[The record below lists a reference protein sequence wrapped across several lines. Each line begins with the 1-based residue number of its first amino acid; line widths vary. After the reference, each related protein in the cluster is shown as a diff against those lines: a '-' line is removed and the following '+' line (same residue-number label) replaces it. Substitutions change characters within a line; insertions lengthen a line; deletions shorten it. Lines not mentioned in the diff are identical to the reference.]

1 MIEVGAAFSSTYAE
15 ARIKFLEAAAIAGLQ
30 INSFN
35 HPLLGKDGETL
46 AMDTALQLPASGK
59 ASDKLLILS
68 SACHGVEGYCGSG
81 VQTYALHDAEWL
93 AHARAHDVTVLYIHA
108 LNPYGFSHIRR
119 TTHENVDL
127 NRNFHD
133 FSKPLPVNAAYR
145 EVAEMLMPDHW
156 PPNADNMALLQAY
169 IAKHGE
175 FAFQAAVSGGQHE
188 YPKGLFYGGVA
199 PTWSNVTLRSVLS
212 QHASGVNKVGWIDL
226 HTGLG
231 PSGLG
236 ERIFAGKN
244 DAVALARTRRWWA
257 GAQKED
263 GTYETPITSFY
274 DGTSTSAKLTG
285 LMWSAADDAFPN
297 AEYTAIAMEYGT
309 VPQLQVSM
317 ALRAENWLH
326 HNPTHP
332 DATPTMTRKI
342 KQDMLDAFFTNT
354 DNWKTQIITQARQS
368 LFQAVA
374 GLNS

>member
-1 MIEVGAAFSSTYAE
+1 MIEIGEAFSGTYSQ

-46 AMDTALQLPASGK
+46 AMDVALQLPASGQS
-59 ASDKLLILS
+59 SDKLLIVS

-81 VQTYALHDAEWL
+81 VQTYALHDELWL
-93 AHARAHDVTVLYIHA
+93 EKARAEDVTVLYIHA

-119 TTHENVDL
+119 STHENVDL

-133 FSKPLPVNAAYR
+133 FSKPLPVNTAYR
-145 EVAEMLMPDHW
+145 EVADMLMPDHW

-169 IAKHGE
+169 IAKYGE

-188 YPKGLFYGGVA
+188 YPQGLFYGGVA
-199 PTWSNVTLRSVLS
+199 PTWSNVTLRNVLN
-212 QHASGVNKVGWIDL
+212 QHAAGVKKVGWIDL

-231 PSGLG
+231 SSGLG
-236 ERIFAGKN
+236 ERIFAGKD

-257 GAQKED
+257 GAQKAD
-263 GTYETPITSFY
+263 GTFETPITSFY

-285 LMWSAADDAFPN
+285 LMWGAADAAFPN
-297 AEYTAIAMEYGT
+297 AEFTAIAMEYGT
-309 VPQLQVSM
+309 VPPLQVSM
-317 ALRAENWLH
+317 AMRAENWLH

-332 DATPTMTRKI
+332 DATPAMARKI
-342 KQDMLDAFFTNT
+342 RQDMLDAFFTNT
-354 DNWKTQIITQARQS
+354 DTWKTQIVTQARQS

>member
-1 MIEVGAAFSSTYAE
+1 
-15 ARIKFLEAAAIAGLQ
+15 
-30 INSFN
+30 
-35 HPLLGKDGETL
+35 
-46 AMDTALQLPASGK
+46 
-59 ASDKLLILS
+59 
-68 SACHGVEGYCGSG
+68 
-81 VQTYALHDAEWL
+81 
-93 AHARAHDVTVLYIHA
+93 
-108 LNPYGFSHIRR
+108 
-119 TTHENVDL
+119 
-127 NRNFHD
+127 
-133 FSKPLPVNAAYR
+133 
-145 EVAEMLMPDHW
+145 
-156 PPNADNMALLQAY
+156 
-169 IAKHGE
+169 
-175 FAFQAAVSGGQHE
+175 
-188 YPKGLFYGGVA
+188 
-199 PTWSNVTLRSVLS
+199 
-212 QHASGVNKVGWIDL
+212 
-226 HTGLG
+226 
-231 PSGLG
+231 LG